1 MKIDECTPEDVH
13 TVGGGEF
20 PPCVGLTSCALPEAQ
35 GAPGAARCSEGESS
49 NFIPK
54 DRPQWF
60 VLRATYGR
68 WKKAVDLLE
77 DNDIETYVPM
87 HDITKLINGKRRTFH
102 EPLLP
107 DIVFARMTRS
117 KTREFVKDPAPSAKW
132 LKYYTDKTKPLERT
146 TGFNPPIVIPDNE
159 MLNFIKASSVS
170 SEHSGMIP
178 KERVRYKSGDLVQV
192 TKGDFKGVIGRVV
205 RAAGQQRIALELEG
219 IGIFITAYIPN
230 DFLKVLKRCETVV

>member
-1 MKIDECTPEDVH
+1 MDTLPNVN
-13 TVGGGEF
+13 TRRGGEN
-20 PPCVGLTSCALPEAQ
+20 PSSAGLTSCALPEAQ
-35 GAPGAARCSEGESS
+35 GALGAARCSEGESS

-68 WKKAVDLLE
+68 WKMAVDLLE
-77 DNDIETYVPM
+77 DNDIEIYVPM

-178 KERVRYKSGDLVQV
+178 KERVRYKSGDLVQI
-192 TKGDFKGVIGRVV
+192 TQGDFKGVIGRVV
-205 RAAGQQRIALELEG
+205 RAAGQQRVALELEG

-230 DFLKVLKRCETVV
+230 DFLKVFKRCETVV

>member
-1 MKIDECTPEDVH
+1 MDTLPNVNSRR
-13 TVGGGEF
+13 GGEN
-20 PPCVGLTSCALPEAQ
+20 PSSTGLTSCALPEAQ

-107 DIVFARMTRS
+107 DIVFARLSRTMA
-117 KTREFVKDPAPSAKW
+117 EQFVKDPAPSSKW
-132 LKYYTDKTKPLERT
+132 LKYYTDKTKPLENA
-146 TGFNPPIVIPDNE
+146 TGLNPPIVIPDNE
-159 MLNFIKASSVS
+159 MLNFIKATSVPS
-170 SEHSGMIP
+170 AHSGMIS
-178 KERVRYKSGDLVQV
+178 KAKW
-192 TKGDFKGVIGRVV
+192 
-205 RAAGQQRIALELEG
+205 
-219 IGIFITAYIPN
+219 
-230 DFLKVLKRCETVV
+230 

>member
-1 MKIDECTPEDVH
+1 MDTLPNVN
-13 TVGGGEF
+13 TRRGGEN
-20 PPCVGLTSCALPEAQ
+20 PSSAGLTSCALPEAQ

-107 DIVFARMTRS
+107 DIVFARLSRTMA
-117 KTREFVKDPAPSAKW
+117 EQFVKDPAPLLQMAEILHRQNQTPRKRHR
-132 LKYYTDKTKPLERT
+132 PQ
-146 TGFNPPIVIPDNE
+146 
-159 MLNFIKASSVS
+159 SS
-170 SEHSGMIP
+170 H
-178 KERVRYKSGDLVQV
+178 RYSRQRDAQLHQSHQCLQ
-192 TKGDFKGVIGRVV
+192 
-205 RAAGQQRIALELEG
+205 RA
-219 IGIFITAYIPN
+219 
-230 DFLKVLKRCETVV
+230 

>member
-1 MKIDECTPEDVH
+1 MDTLPNVN
-13 TVGGGEF
+13 TRRGGEN
-20 PPCVGLTSCALPEAQ
+20 PSSAGLTSCALPEAQ

-107 DIVFARMTRS
+107 DIVFARLSRTMA
-117 KTREFVKDPAPSAKW
+117 EQFVKDPAPSEILHRQNQTPRKRHR
-132 LKYYTDKTKPLERT
+132 PQ
-146 TGFNPPIVIPDNE
+146 
-159 MLNFIKASSVS
+159 SS
-170 SEHSGMIP
+170 H
-178 KERVRYKSGDLVQV
+178 RYSRQRNAQLHQSHQCPQ
-192 TKGDFKGVIGRVV
+192 
-205 RAAGQQRIALELEG
+205 RA
-219 IGIFITAYIPN
+219 
-230 DFLKVLKRCETVV
+230 

>member
-1 MKIDECTPEDVH
+1 MDTLPNVNSRR
-13 TVGGGEF
+13 GGDK
-20 PPCVGLTSCALPEAQ
+20 TSCAPPEAQ

-102 EPLLP
+102 EPLLT
-107 DIVFARMTRS
+107 DVVFAGEPHNGRTVRQGSRPLLQMVEILHRQNQTPRKRHRS
-117 KTREFVKDPAPSAKW
+117 Q
-132 LKYYTDKTKPLERT
+132 
-146 TGFNPPIVIPDNE
+146 
-159 MLNFIKASSVS
+159 SS
-170 SEHSGMIP
+170 H
-178 KERVRYKSGDLVQV
+178 RYSRQRNAQLYQSHQ
-192 TKGDFKGVIGRVV
+192 RPQ
-205 RAAGQQRIALELEG
+205 RA
-219 IGIFITAYIPN
+219 
-230 DFLKVLKRCETVV
+230 

>member
-1 MKIDECTPEDVH
+1 MDTLPNVNSRR
-13 TVGGGEF
+13 GGEN
-20 PPCVGLTSCALPEAQ
+20 PSSTGLTSCALPEAQ

-107 DIVFARMTRS
+107 DIVFARLSRTMA
-117 KTREFVKDPAPSAKW
+117 EQFVKDPAPSSKW
-132 LKYYTDKTKPLERT
+132 LKYYTDKTKPLENA
-146 TGFNPPIVIPDNE
+146 TGLNPPIVIPDNE
-159 MLNFIKASSVS
+159 MPTSSKPPVS
-170 SEHSGMIP
+170 PARI
-178 KERVRYKSGDLVQV
+178 
-192 TKGDFKGVIGRVV
+192 VV
-205 RAAGQQRIALELEG
+205 
-219 IGIFITAYIPN
+219 
-230 DFLKVLKRCETVV
+230 

>member
-1 MKIDECTPEDVH
+1 MDTLPNVN
-13 TVGGGEF
+13 TRRGGEN
-20 PPCVGLTSCALPEAQ
+20 PSSAGLTSCALPEAQ

-107 DIVFARMTRS
+107 DIVFARLSRTMA
-117 KTREFVKDPAPSAKW
+117 EQFVKDPAPSSKW
-132 LKYYTDKTKPLERT
+132 LKYYTDKTKPLENA
-146 TGFNPPIVIPDNE
+146 TGLNPPIVIPDNE
-159 MLNFIKASSVS
+159 MLNFIKATSVPS
-170 SEHSGMIP
+170 AHSGMDIQGP
-178 KERVRYKSGDLVQV
+178 RPLQEWRSRPNHSGRLQRNHRQS
-192 TKGDFKGVIGRVV
+192 GESGR
-205 RAAGQQRIALELEG
+205 A
-219 IGIFITAYIPN
+219 TAHRHRTGGHWNIYYR
-230 DFLKVLKRCETVV
+230 LYTQ

>member
-1 MKIDECTPEDVH
+1 MDTLPNVN
-13 TVGGGEF
+13 TRRGGENLSSA
-20 PPCVGLTSCALPEAQ
+20 GLTSCALPEAQ
-35 GAPGAARCSEGESS
+35 GDPGAARCSEGESS

-107 DIVFARMTRS
+107 DIVFARLSRTMA
-117 KTREFVKDPAPSAKW
+117 EQFVKDPAPSSKW
-132 LKYYTDKTKPLERT
+132 LKYYTDKTKPLENA
-146 TGFNPPIVIPDNE
+146 TGLNPPIVIPDNE
-159 MLNFIKASSVS
+159 MLNFIKATSVPS
-170 SEHSGMIP
+170 
-178 KERVRYKSGDLVQV
+178 
-192 TKGDFKGVIGRVV
+192 
-205 RAAGQQRIALELEG
+205 A
-219 IGIFITAYIPN
+219 
-230 DFLKVLKRCETVV
+230 

>member
-1 MKIDECTPEDVH
+1 MNTRR
-13 TVGGGEF
+13 GGEN
-20 PPCVGLTSCALPEAQ
+20 PSSAGLTSCALPEAQ

-49 NFIPK
+49 NFVPK

-107 DIVFARMTRS
+107 DIVFARLSRTMA
-117 KTREFVKDPAPSAKW
+117 EQFVKDPAPSSKW
-132 LKYYTDKTKPLERT
+132 LKYYTDKTKPLENAQASILPSSFPT
-146 TGFNPPIVIPDNE
+146 TKCSTSSKPPASPARIV
-159 MLNFIKASSVS
+159 A
-170 SEHSGMIP
+170 
-178 KERVRYKSGDLVQV
+178 
-192 TKGDFKGVIGRVV
+192 
-205 RAAGQQRIALELEG
+205 
-219 IGIFITAYIPN
+219 
-230 DFLKVLKRCETVV
+230 

>member
-1 MKIDECTPEDVH
+1 MSTLTNVN
-13 TVGGGEF
+13 TRRGGENSS
-20 PPCVGLTSCALPEAQ
+20 CVGPTSCALPEAQ

-87 HDITKLINGKRRTFH
+87 HDITKIINGKRRTFH

-117 KTREFVKDPAPSAKW
+117 KSREFVKDPAPSAKW

-178 KERVRYKSGDLVQV
+178 KERVRYKSGDLVQI

-230 DFLKVLKRCETVV
+230 DFLKVLKRSESVVW

>member
-1 MKIDECTPEDVH
+1 MSTLSNVN
-13 TVGGGEF
+13 TRRGGEN
-20 PPCVGLTSCALPEAQ
+20 PSCAGPTSCALPEAQ
-35 GAPGAARCSEGESS
+35 GAPGVAKCSEGESS
-49 NFIPK
+49 TCVSK
-54 DRPQWF
+54 ERPQWF

-68 WKKAVDLLE
+68 LKQAVDLLQ
-77 DNDIETYVPM
+77 DNDIEIYVPM
-87 HDITKLINGKRRTFH
+87 HDVTKIINGKRRTFH

-170 SEHSGMIP
+170 SEHSGMIS
-178 KERVRYKSGDLVQV
+178 KERVRYKSGDLVQI

>member
-1 MKIDECTPEDVH
+1 
-13 TVGGGEF
+13 
-20 PPCVGLTSCALPEAQ
+20 
-35 GAPGAARCSEGESS
+35 
-49 NFIPK
+49 
-54 DRPQWF
+54 
-60 VLRATYGR
+60 
-68 WKKAVDLLE
+68 
-77 DNDIETYVPM
+77 
-87 HDITKLINGKRRTFH
+87 
-102 EPLLP
+102 
-107 DIVFARMTRS
+107 MTRS

-192 TKGDFKGVIGRVV
+192 IKGDFKGVIGRVA

-230 DFLKVLKRCETVV
+230 DFLKVLERCETVV